1 MSLFNN
7 YSEEEQAR
15 ITTEYAPN
23 GKLLKQKR
31 NTTSGLFK
39 YFLGTSN
46 EQRKLIDTLNS
57 MFDGLFPK
65 QNTSLLEYH
74 EKDLG
79 IPDNI
84 FSGIGTIEERQIDV
98 IVKKYMMRGN
108 RLQDFLDIADIYGI
122 SVTITTGLQTAIFP
136 LNFPLNFASSA
147 VEQRN
152 TLYISITE
160 DSDFIFPLPFPIG
173 FSATSNVAKI
183 KKIFNHIKPA
193 TTQIIYQEN

>member
-1 MSLFNN
+1 MSLFKS
-7 YSEEEQAR
+7 YESDEQAR
-15 ITTEYAPN
+15 ITTEYAPS

-31 NTTSGLFK
+31 STVSNLFK

-46 EQRKLIDTLNS
+46 EQRRLIDTINS

-65 QNTSLLEYH
+65 QNTDLLDYH

-79 IPDNI
+79 IPDNT
-84 FSGIGTIEERQIDV
+84 FSGIGTTEERQIDV

-108 RLQDFLDIADIYGI
+108 RLQDFLDIANIYGI
-122 SVTITTGLQTAIFP
+122 DVKITTGLQTAIFP
-136 LNFPLNFASSA
+136 LSFPINFSSSA
-147 VEQRN
+147 EEQRN
-152 TLYISITE
+152 TLYITITA
-160 DSDFIFPLPFPIG
+160 DGDLVFPLPFPIG
-173 FSATSNVAKI
+173 FSASSNVDKI